1 MGNGRL
7 VRIRRVSLGNLGLE
21 QIDLIQCHT
30 WEDAWLDDDRWAWK
44 LDDLPT
50 QGLTNLVGI
59 SINRWE
65 PWNGVRAVQSGL
77 IDAVRCAKLA
87 LDRGNSGPVV
97 APSAYFMKTPPV
109 QYTDDAAHQM
119 VEDFI
124 AGKEGRWERIV
135 AEERAAKKIRPI

>member
-44 LDDLPT
+44 LDDLRT
-50 QGLTNLVGI
+50 QGLINLVGI

-87 LDRGNSGPVV
+87 LDRGISGPVV
-97 APSAYFMKTPPV
+97 SPSAYFMKTPPV